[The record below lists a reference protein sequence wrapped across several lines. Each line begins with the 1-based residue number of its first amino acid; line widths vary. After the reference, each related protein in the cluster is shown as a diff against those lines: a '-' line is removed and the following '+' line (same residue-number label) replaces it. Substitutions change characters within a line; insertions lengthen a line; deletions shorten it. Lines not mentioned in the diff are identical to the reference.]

1 MEEQLSLLDLV
12 LHASIT
18 VQLVMVVLLG
28 ASMASWY
35 MIIQRFIYYR
45 NATDEREQGEEKVG
59 SGSTQ
64 EIRCPPTRGKI
75 SRRSPHILAMGLPQ
89 RARL

>member
-18 VQLVMVVLLG
+18 VQLVMAVLLG

-45 NATDEREQGEEKVG
+45 NSTDESYQFEEKFW
-59 SGSTQ
+59 SG
-64 EIRCPPTRGKI
+64 RLGFP
-75 SRRSPHILAMGLPQ
+75 GLLK
-89 RARL
+89 ASL